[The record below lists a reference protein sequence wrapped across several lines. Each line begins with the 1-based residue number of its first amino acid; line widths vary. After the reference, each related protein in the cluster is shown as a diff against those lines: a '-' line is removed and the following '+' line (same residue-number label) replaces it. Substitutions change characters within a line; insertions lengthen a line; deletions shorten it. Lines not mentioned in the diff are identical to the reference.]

1 MELQLTGKESGWWIV
16 SHENKLWLPKGELP
30 QGNAANWSLQGTT
43 ARQIGEWQGQSV
55 WLIRQMMPSGM
66 GSVRQL
72 LDVDRGLF
80 QLAGRGVQLAEFYR
94 SHRFVAIV
102 GMKCMPAGRN
112 GPAYVTTVG
121 SAIIRKLLLV

>member
-72 LDVDRGLF
+72 LDVDRGLIPI
-80 QLAGRGVQLAEFYR
+80 GRAR
-94 SHRFVAIV
+94 CAIS
-102 GMKCMPAGRN
+102 RILSF
-112 GPAYVTTVG
+112 T
-121 SAIIRKLLLV
+121 SLLWLLWA